1 MKGHIFNTDSDT
13 ALLQNL
19 QACLFAFGKRVNEQ
33 RDDILYRHLQLLLC
47 CAQRSCTTTQ
57 FSKYKMDAT
66 ANSSGALK
74 NAVKNL
80 HMTLSTW
87 NSLFSLPLLP
97 YLTSLARNIKNTQS
111 S

>member
-1 MKGHIFNTDSDT
+1 M
-13 ALLQNL
+13 
-19 QACLFAFGKRVNEQ
+19 
-33 RDDILYRHLQLLLC
+33 
-47 CAQRSCTTTQ
+47 Q
-57 FSKYKMDAT
+57 FSTHKMDAIV
-66 ANSSGALK
+66 NFSGALK

-97 YLTSLARNIKNTQS
+97 YLKSLARNIKNTQS